1 MTRKVSARLCDSIGS
16 GAGNFANNSLPALT
30 ASAACAMQIV
40 SNIVPSAGVV
50 SPGLDVRDIKSML
63 NGLTQ
68 IERPS

>member
-1 MTRKVSARLCDSIGS
+1 
-16 GAGNFANNSLPALT
+16 
-30 ASAACAMQIV
+30 MQIV

-68 IERPS
+68 IERPSSICLDTNFIRKAMLS